1 MKRFLSSLLV
11 LCMAMTFLPASAA
24 AASVSPFGDVQSTD
38 WYYDEV
44 QYVYENGLM
53 SGTSATTFSPDA
65 TTTRGMIV
73 TILHRLEG
81 TPAVSTSGTFA
92 DVTAG
97 RYYTDAVEWAS
108 ANGIVGG
115 YGNGRFGP
123 NDPITREQM
132 AAILYRYA
140 AYKEY
145 DVSGAADLSGY
156 SDASSISSY
165 ARIAMQWANHSG
177 LVNGTSGATLSPQG
191 SATRAQVAVIL
202 YRFCEEVLGGIET
215 EGEFTVTFKYNYG
228 SKGTYETVKVDAG
241 ETVEKPKNPTR
252 SGYDFDGWYTKTTGG
267 TKFDFDDAIIADLT
281 LYAHWSGNSGG
292 GSSGG
297 SSHRHSYIGT
307 VTTQP
312 TCTTEGVKT
321 YTCSCGDSYTEAI
334 PATGHSYA
342 ETVLKAATCQEAG
355 EKYEVCSACGA
366 VQNSVEIPALGHKWD
381 EGKLTQAATC
391 SSTGIMTYTCDN
403 CGGTYTQE
411 IERADH
417 TWGAW
422 ETSAASCVTD
432 EQTRTCAVCGS
443 IERRSESGT
452 GSHNWNDWSHDES
465 ANTHSRTCQTT
476 GCTAAETAICTFDDW
491 TPDPDDSSKH
501 VHNCQICRYSE
512 SVGHIW
518 GEMVLDTETYVGT
531 YTCAACG
538 AKKAETYVASVGAVY
553 YTDLSS
559 AIAAAEDGDAV
570 VLLADAENVD
580 LTISKAIILNTNGR
594 TLTGTLAYAAVEN
607 VKLTSVGDGLTVK
620 IGDKT
625 AAFEADT
632 AGGLMVV
639 KSAADESGN
648 LDIYTLEGLQD
659 FANAV
664 DKGTTYKNLTVT
676 LMDHI
681 DLSDVENWNPIGDGS
696 HSFQGVFDGNEKT
709 ISNLTIDRA
718 SETNVGLFGFTTDGE
733 VKDLTIS
740 NASVKGYLNVGVVAG
755 TPYTSKYTN
764 LTLTGSIQ
772 VEGYAYVGGMLGK
785 NAYAPLT
792 DLTINASQGSYVKA
806 DSEYYRTYVGG
817 VAGFMGEGGVAVK
830 NVTSNIDVYGTT
842 SDVGGIVGIAHYNN
856 SFENCACSGN
866 VYLTGPGNTD
876 HSSSS
881 DAYEIGGIAGV
892 WHNQNN
898 TNVTLANC
906 SYTGTLSSYDVVTK
920 TNVTDF
926 YYNGLVGAA
935 YSTAGTG
942 KLIVDGKDWTENGI
956 VYDEA
961 ASAYGIYSVAG
972 LKTFRDNVNNGAA
985 YSGMT
990 VTLMSDID
998 LNNEMWTPIGR
1009 NADSSNKFQ
1018 GTFDGSGKTISHLT
1032 VEAAVEYGA
1041 TGFFGALNGTARN
1054 FTLDGVTIDSVSYG
1068 AASGS
1073 TSNGIAAVAGSIYNS
1088 GSIEGVTVKNATIH
1102 GNRYVGGIAGYVYGQ
1117 IKNCTVE
1124 NSTISATPDNLTGSY
1139 DNGDKVGGIAGYLGE
1154 GSNTVSGNAVKD
1166 VNLSAYRDVG
1176 GIVGCAQNETA
1187 VSGNMVFHAH
1197 ITADQQTN
1205 FYGAKDVNASYEVG
1219 RNLGAAVSGNDVSEA
1234 EGSMT
1239 LKLPESYA
1247 DSLTLTGST
1256 TLVGAANGSRI
1267 APSTEGESAIVI
1279 NGTVMLTVKGSIT
1292 AAGAT
1297 GGDGIEVPSGSSL
1310 ELTGDTLTALGNGG
1324 TDGENNSGKYGS
1336 GIGNAKDTVG
1346 SIYIHD
1352 MLSLTAEGYGNHA
1365 FGIGGN
1371 MTGTLK
1377 IEGTA
1382 IAYAKGG
1389 WVKSVCDEDD
1399 TWHKKSPEGGAAIGI
1414 GLSATSNTIILN
1426 NTTVKRAEGGA
1437 KSAAIGG
1444 QYWSNPVIEIDG
1456 CTLTNIQG
1464 GTDSAGVG
1472 GSRINANG
1480 YTSTITINDSTVE
1493 AKGGCYGAG
1502 IGSGYNGYTNE
1513 AANHLTTIYITG
1525 DSKIVAVGGTA
1536 AAGIGTGHHAY
1547 MLAGAIDASVNT
1559 TGTKAGDPAVVEL
1572 QGYWNEDPTAWCTSA
1587 MDIGYGSLDQTRE
1600 GKLLDVVFTI
1610 GGNMIE
1616 NPVSDAE

>member
-53 SGTSATTFSPDA
+53 SGTSATTFSPDT

-165 ARIAMQWANHSG
+165 ARVAMQWANHSG
-177 LVNGTSGATLSPQG
+177 LVNGTSDTTLSPQG
-191 SATRAQVAVIL
+191 SATRAQAAVIL
-202 YRFCEEVLGGIET
+202 YRFCEEILGGIET
-215 EGEFTVTFKYNYG
+215 EGEFTVTFEYNYG

-241 ETVEKPKNPTR
+241 ETVERPKNPTR

-432 EQTRTCAVCGS
+432 EQTRACAVCGS

-664 DKGTTYKNLTVT
+664 DKGTTYKNL
-676 LMDHI
+676 
-681 DLSDVENWNPIGDGS
+681 
-696 HSFQGVFDGNEKT
+696 
-709 ISNLTIDRA
+709 
-718 SETNVGLFGFTTDGE
+718 
-733 VKDLTIS
+733 
-740 NASVKGYLNVGVVAG
+740 
-755 TPYTSKYTN
+755 
-764 LTLTGSIQ
+764 
-772 VEGYAYVGGMLGK
+772 
-785 NAYAPLT
+785 
-792 DLTINASQGSYVKA
+792 
-806 DSEYYRTYVGG
+806 
-817 VAGFMGEGGVAVK
+817 
-830 NVTSNIDVYGTT
+830 
-842 SDVGGIVGIAHYNN
+842 
-856 SFENCACSGN
+856 
-866 VYLTGPGNTD
+866 
-876 HSSSS
+876 
-881 DAYEIGGIAGV
+881 
-892 WHNQNN
+892 
-898 TNVTLANC
+898 
-906 SYTGTLSSYDVVTK
+906 
-920 TNVTDF
+920 
-926 YYNGLVGAA
+926 
-935 YSTAGTG
+935 
-942 KLIVDGKDWTENGI
+942 
-956 VYDEA
+956 
-961 ASAYGIYSVAG
+961 
-972 LKTFRDNVNNGAA
+972 
-985 YSGMT
+985 T